1 MESAYSLRDG
11 LVKGFIDGNMPA
23 LANYRPRL
31 LVNDNEKGEKVLTS
45 IITELSDCDEFLFSV
60 AFVTKSGVTSLIETL
75 KELDEKGVKGRIIAS
90 QYQNFSD
97 PAALRK
103 LMGFGNID
111 LGIVTEDQGKMHT
124 KGYIFRKSSEYT
136 IIVGSS
142 NLTQS
147 ALSVNKEWNL
157 KVTSTYEGALLRET
171 LHEFEELSKKSVK
184 VDEAYLE
191 QYQAIYDYQSEARIQ
206 LERTSH
212 QGMIHFQRILPNK
225 MQSSALEALDESR
238 NAGRDKALVISAT
251 GTGKTYLSAF
261 DVRKFNPRRF
271 LFVVHREQI
280 AKAAMES
287 FRRVFGTERSMSVL
301 SGGSKSTGSDFIF
314 STVQTLSKDEMLY
327 GFKPDHFDYVVIDE
341 VHRAGAASYRK
352 VIDHFRPE
360 FLLGMSATP
369 ERTDGFDV
377 FQMFDHNV
385 AFEIRLQQ
393 AMKENMVCPFHY
405 FGVSEIKVDGVLID
419 DTTSFS
425 KLTSN
430 ERVRNIAEKAEF
442 YGYSG
447 HRVRGLIFCS
457 RREEAEV
464 LSDKFNL
471 MGYSTVALS
480 GASSQE
486 ERIEAV
492 NRLEQKERDGGLDYI
507 FTVDIF
513 NEGIDVPSVNQV
525 IMLRPTQSAIIF
537 VQQLGRGLRHFDDK
551 EYVVVLDFIGN
562 YDKNFLIPVA
572 LSGDQSYN
580 KDTMRR
586 FIAEGTRVIPGC
598 STINF
603 DRITRDRIYSSIDRA
618 DLNDIKLI
626 KESYMML
633 KMRLGRI
640 PSINEFAEYG
650 SIDIERIFQKSKS
663 YHNFLKKY
671 EDEYNVGLSVLEE
684 GYIEYISVKYA
695 TGKRPHELE
704 LLKLIA
710 GGSKNPLE
718 DLEVLLKK
726 KYGIVMNENTR
737 LNLENQMTQ
746 NFATGSAKDSYK
758 DVVFMADSKGA
769 DSFINCLENPEFR
782 LQFEELLGVGLTRY
796 QERYSERYKHTNFK
810 LYEKY
815 TYEDVC
821 RCLDWEKSEVALNIG
836 GYRFDKRTR
845 TYPVFINYD
854 KHEDIS
860 ATTKYEDRFLS
871 SETLEAISKSKRT
884 VNSDDVVQ
892 AYNSESNGV
901 TMLLFVRKNK
911 DDRISKEFYF
921 LGTMKT
927 IGTPEEFTMP
937 GTNVT
942 AVKLYYSLHT
952 PVRGDIY
959 DFITR

>member
-1 MESAYSLRDG
+1 MESAFSLRDG
-11 LVKGFIDGNMPA
+11 LLKGFIDEKIPS

-31 LVNDNEKGEKVLTS
+31 LINDNEKGEKVLTS
-45 IITELSDCDEFLFSV
+45 IITELSDCDEYLFSV

-97 PAALRK
+97 PAALRT

-111 LGIVTEDQGKMHT
+111 LRIITEEQGKMHT
-124 KGYIFRKSSEYT
+124 KGYIFRKGNEYS

-157 KVTSTYEGALLRET
+157 KVTSTNEGALLLET
-171 LHEFEELSKKSVK
+171 LHEFEQLAKKSIK

-191 QYQAIYDYQSEARIQ
+191 QYQSIYDYHNKARKI
-206 LERTSH
+206 LDKTSA
-212 QGMIHFQRILPNK
+212 QGIIHFQRIMPNK
-225 MQSSALEALDESR
+225 MQSAALAALDESR
-238 NAGRDKALVISAT
+238 NSDLSKALVISAT

-271 LFVVHREQI
+271 LFIVHREQI

-301 SGGSKSTGSDFIF
+301 SGGSKSVASDFLF
-314 STVQTLSKDEMLY
+314 STVQTLSKDEILY
-327 GFKPDHFDYVVIDE
+327 GFKPDEFDYIVVDE
-341 VHRAGAASYRK
+341 VHRAGAATYKK

-405 FGVSEIKVDGVLID
+405 FGVSEIKVDGILID

-425 KLTSN
+425 KLTSD

-447 HRVRGLIFCS
+447 HRVRGLVFCS

-464 LSDKFNL
+464 LSGKFNL
-471 MGYSTVALS
+471 LGYSTVALS
-480 GASSQE
+480 GASSQD

-586 FIAEGTRVIPGC
+586 FVAEGTRVIPGC

-618 DLNDIKLI
+618 NVNDIKLI

-640 PSINEFAEYG
+640 PRLSEFAEFG
-650 SIDIERIFQKSKS
+650 SIAIERIFQKTGS

-671 EDEYNVGLSVLEE
+671 EDEYKVKLSVLEE
-684 GYIEYISVKYA
+684 RYIEYVSMKYA
-695 TGKRPHELE
+695 SGKRPHELE
-704 LLKLIA
+704 LLRLIA
-710 GGSKNPLE
+710 GNAEHPI
-718 DLEVLLKK
+718 DNLEVLLLKE
-726 KYGIVMNENTR
+726 YGIVINENTR

-746 NFATGSAKDSYK
+746 NFATGSAKGSYK
-758 DVVFMADSKGA
+758 DVVFMSDSKGA
-769 DSFINCLENPEFR
+769 VGFVECLDNPDFR
-782 LQFEELLGVGLTRY
+782 LQFDELLDVGLSRY
-796 QERYSERYKHTNFK
+796 QERYSDRYRQTNLK

-821 RCLDWEKSEVALNIG
+821 RCLDWEKNILAQNIG
-836 GYRFDKRTR
+836 GYRFDEKTR

-860 ATTKYEDRFLS
+860 ATTKYEDIFLS
-871 SETLEAISKSKRT
+871 SEILKAISKNKRSVTSKE
-884 VNSDDVVQ
+884 VVR
-892 AYNSESNGV
+892 AYNSDSEGI
-901 TMLLFVRKNK
+901 TLLLFVRKNK
-911 DDRISKEFYF
+911 DDSSSKEFYF

-927 IGTPEEFTMP
+927 TGTPEEFTMP
-937 GTNVT
+937 GTNVS

>member
-31 LVNDNEKGEKVLTS
+31 LIKDNEKGEKVLTS
-45 IITELSDCDEFLFSV
+45 IIKELSDCDEFLFSV
-60 AFVTKSGVTSLIETL
+60 AFVTKSGVISLIETL

-124 KGYIFRKSSEYT
+124 KGYIFRKGSEYT

-157 KVTSTYEGALLRET
+157 KVTSTFEGALLHET
-171 LHEFEELSKKSVK
+171 LHEFEQLAKKSVK

-191 QYQAIYDYQSEARIQ
+191 QYQAIYDYQSKARRL
-206 LERTSH
+206 LEKTSH
-212 QGMIHFQRILPNK
+212 HGMIHFQRILPNK
-225 MQSSALEALDESR
+225 MQTSALDALDESR
-238 NAGRDKALVISAT
+238 NAGRGKALVISAT

-287 FRRVFGTERSMSVL
+287 FKRVFGTDRSMSVL
-301 SGGSKSTGSDFIF
+301 SGTSKSTDSDFLF
-314 STVQTLSKDEMLY
+314 STVQTLSKDEVLY
-327 GFKPDHFDYVVIDE
+327 GFKPDDFDYVVIDE
-341 VHRAGAASYRK
+341 AHRAGSKSYEK
-352 VIDHFRPE
+352 ILKHFNPT

-377 FQMFDHNV
+377 FAWFDHNV
-385 AFEIRLQQ
+385 AFEIKLQQ
-393 AMKENMVCPFHY
+393 AMNENMVCPFHY
-405 FGVSEIKVDGVLID
+405 FGVSEIKVDGILIND
-419 DTTSFS
+419 STSFS
-425 KLTSN
+425 KLTSD

-442 YGYSG
+442 YGHSG

-464 LSDKFNL
+464 LSGKFNL
-471 MGYSTVALS
+471 MGYRTVALS
-480 GASSQE
+480 GATSQE

-562 YDKNFLIPVA
+562 YDNNFLIPVA

-586 FIAEGTRVIPGC
+586 FVAEGTRVIPGC

-618 DLNDIKLI
+618 NVNDIKLI

-640 PSINEFAEYG
+640 PRPGEFAEFG
-650 SIDIERIFQKSKS
+650 SIDIERIFHKSGS

-671 EDEYNVGLSVLEE
+671 EDEYKVELSNLEE
-684 GYIEYISVKYA
+684 VYIEYISIKYA
-695 TGKRPHELE
+695 SGKRPHELE

-710 GGSKNPLE
+710 GGSKNPLDE
-718 DLEVLLKK
+718 LDIMLQE
-726 KYGIVMNENTR
+726 KYGIVINENTR

-758 DVVFMADSKGA
+758 DAVFMEGSKCA
-769 DSFINCLENPEFR
+769 DSFMECLQNPR
-782 LQFEELLGVGLTRY
+782 LQ
-796 QERYSERYKHTNFK
+796 
-810 LYEKY
+810 
-815 TYEDVC
+815 
-821 RCLDWEKSEVALNIG
+821 A
-836 GYRFDKRTR
+836 
-845 TYPVFINYD
+845 
-854 KHEDIS
+854 
-860 ATTKYEDRFLS
+860 
-871 SETLEAISKSKRT
+871 
-884 VNSDDVVQ
+884 
-892 AYNSESNGV
+892 
-901 TMLLFVRKNK
+901 
-911 DDRISKEFYF
+911 
-921 LGTMKT
+921 
-927 IGTPEEFTMP
+927 
-937 GTNVT
+937 
-942 AVKLYYSLHT
+942 AV
-952 PVRGDIY
+952 
-959 DFITR
+959 

>member
-11 LVKGFIDGNMPA
+11 LVKGFIDGSMPA

-31 LVNDNEKGEKVLTS
+31 LINDNEKGEKVLTS

-97 PAALRK
+97 PAALRT

-124 KGYIFRKSSEYT
+124 KGYIFRKGSEYT

-157 KVTSTYEGALLRET
+157 KVTSTFEGALLHET
-171 LHEFEELSKKSVK
+171 LHEFEQLAKKSVK

-191 QYQAIYDYQSEARIQ
+191 QYQAIYDYQSKARRLI
-206 LERTSH
+206 EKTSH

-225 MQSSALEALDESR
+225 MQTSALEALNESR
-238 NAGRDKALVISAT
+238 SAGRGKALVISAT

-261 DVRKFNPRRF
+261 DVRKFNPKRF

-287 FRRVFGTERSMSVL
+287 FKRVFGSDRSMSVL
-301 SGGSKSTGSDFIF
+301 SGNSKSLDSDFLF
-314 STVQTLSKDEMLY
+314 STVQTLSKDEVLY
-327 GFKPDHFDYVVIDE
+327 NFEPDEFNYIVIDE
-341 VHRAGAASYRK
+341 AHRAGSRSYEK
-352 VIDHFRPE
+352 VLKHFNPT

-377 FQMFDHNV
+377 FEWFDHNV

-405 FGVSEIKVDGVLID
+405 FGVSEIKVDGILID

-425 KLTSN
+425 KLTSD
-430 ERVRNIAEKAEF
+430 ERVKNIAEKAEF

-464 LSDKFNL
+464 LSGKFNL
-471 MGYSTVALS
+471 LGYRTVALS

-486 ERIEAV
+486 ERVEAV
-492 NRLEQKERDGGLDYI
+492 NRLEQKEHDGGLDYI

-586 FIAEGTRVIPGC
+586 FVAEGTRVVPGC

-618 DLNDIKLI
+618 NVNDIKLI

-640 PSINEFAEYG
+640 PKISEFAEFG
-650 SIDIERIFQKSKS
+650 SIDIERIFQKSGS
-663 YHNFLKKY
+663 YHNFLKRY
-671 EDEYNVGLSVLEE
+671 EEDYNVRLTALEE
-684 GYIEYISVKYA
+684 MYIEYISMKYA
-695 TGKRPHELE
+695 SGKRPHELE

-710 GGSKNPLE
+710 GGSVFPLDE
-718 DLEVLLKK
+718 LEELLRV
-726 KYGIVMNENTR
+726 KYGILMNENTR

-758 DVVFMADSKGA
+758 DAVFMEGSKCA
-769 DSFINCLENPEFR
+769 DSFMERLQNPDFR
-782 LQFEELLGVGLTRY
+782 LQFDELIGVGLSRNK
-796 QERYSERYKHTNFK
+796 ERYSDRYRKTNFK

-836 GYRFDKRTR
+836 GYRFDKKTR

-892 AYNSESNGV
+892 AYNSEANGV
-901 TMLLFVRKNK
+901 TILLFVRKNK

-921 LGTMKT
+921 LGTMKAT
-927 IGTPEEFTMP
+927 GTPEEFTMP
-937 GTNVT
+937 DTNVT
-942 AVKLYYSLHT
+942 AVRLYYSLHT